1 MQKQIQIKIRKIKK
15 SVNQFINRIIFF
27 GKMSIVLLIVFFM
40 VLFIIVKPIR
50 TNLEELFTA
59 PEETTISET
68 VSKDQFLEVII
79 PIAQQAQI
87 DYGVRPSVLIAQAAL
102 ESNWGESELSQQSNN
117 YFGIKG
123 KSSGE
128 QYATKEF
135 TQDKWQNVQA
145 SFRTY
150 DSISDSVNDYAKLIK
165 NGTSWNANLYSSVIT
180 AKHYEDAAFAL
191 QKAGYATDPNYAN
204 KLIQIIEQYALYE
217 LDV

>member
-180 AKHYEDAAFAL
+180 AEHYKDAAFAL

>member
-1 MQKQIQIKIRKIKK
+1 MQKQMQIKIRKIKK

-165 NGTSWNANLYSSVIT
+165 NGTSWNADLYSSVIT
-180 AKHYEDAAFAL
+180 AEHYKDAAFAL

-204 KLIQIIEQYALYE
+204 KLIRIIEQYTLYE

>member
-68 VSKDQFLEVII
+68 VSKDQFLKVII

>member
-87 DYGVRPSVLIAQAAL
+87 DYGVRPSLLIAQAAL

-180 AKHYEDAAFAL
+180 AEHYKDAAFAL